1 MLHLC
6 VCKSF
11 IWLAPHWSQN
21 IKYIER
27 QTWQI
32 ENVWINFWINFWE
45 YFGPKMKYLRAKP
58 HSPLAKRN
66 SVYLPDRAH
75 SVLAS
80 MSSDRI
86 CMAQGSLTQWIIGCV
101 TNTMTCTGHGT
112 TIESKSRNL
121 SVAVLWL
128 TYESCQVRVSKLP
141 WTLSLLK
148 KDAKSSVETP
158 FWTSLS
164 LIVVYD
170 CHYT

>member
-1 MLHLC
+1 
-6 VCKSF
+6 
-11 IWLAPHWSQN
+11 
-21 IKYIER
+21 
-27 QTWQI
+27 
-32 ENVWINFWINFWE
+32 
-45 YFGPKMKYLRAKP
+45 MKYLMAKS

-112 TIESKSRNL
+112 TIESKSHNL

-141 WTLSLLK
+141 WTPLSVKKRCKELSRNPFLDFTHFHWLLYTTATIPRLNLIK
-148 KDAKSSVETP
+148 IHDMILFILFHQKSN
-158 FWTSLS
+158 WK
-164 LIVVYD
+164 
-170 CHYT
+170 